1 MVISKL
7 SYFRKKKSKYLSTY
21 AQVPKKVLIVPLD
34 WGLGHATRD
43 IPLIHELLNAGCEIV
58 IAAEGKHAALLAA
71 EFPRLTILPLPGY
84 HIRYSQKGLF
94 FGLKII
100 RQIPQ
105 IWRAVRF
112 EQAWLRKTVA
122 ELGIHAVISD
132 NRFGLYHPDI
142 PCVFISHQLL
152 IKTPFGGFTERL
164 LQKINY
170 RFINRYTACWVPDFA
185 GEPNLSGVLAHPPQ
199 LPANTTYLGC
209 LSRFEPMPGV
219 EKKYDLLALISGP
232 EPQRSN
238 LEALVLAQL
247 KQMPG
252 IKALIVSGRPDEAA
266 RKEPG
271 PGITQVSHLNAR
283 DLNEAML
290 AADMV
295 LCRSGYTTLM
305 DLAKLN
311 KKAILVPTPG
321 QSEQEYLGRYLM
333 QKGYF
338 YSLPQHQFSLKK
350 ALEAAKTFPFTT
362 FQHGQDMTAYKEVV
376 RNFVKTL

>member
-1 MVISKL
+1 M
-7 SYFRKKKSKYLSTY
+7 STY
-21 AQVPKKVLIVPLD
+21 AQVQKKVLIVPLD

-58 IAAEGKHAALLAA
+58 IAAEGKHAALLSA
-71 EFPRLTILPLPGY
+71 EFPQLTILPLPGY
-84 HIRYSQKGLF
+84 HIQYSQKGFF

-100 RQIPQ
+100 RQIPK
-105 IWRAVRF
+105 IWRAVNF
-112 EQAWLRKTVA
+112 EQAWLRSTVA

-132 NRFGLYHPDI
+132 NRFGLYHRDI

-170 RFINRYTACWVPDFA
+170 RFIHRYTACWIPDFA
-185 GEPNLSGVLAHPPQ
+185 GEPNLSGILAHPAQ
-199 LPANTTYLGC
+199 LPEHTTYLGC
-209 LSRFEPMPGV
+209 LSRFEQLPGV

-232 EPQRSN
+232 EPQRTN
-238 LEALVLAQL
+238 LEELILAQL
-247 KQMPG
+247 RQMPG
-252 IKALIVSGRPDEAA
+252 IRALIVSGRPDQEARREIA
-266 RKEPG
+266 
-271 PGITQVSHLNAR
+271 PGITQVSHLGAKA
-283 DLNEAML
+283 LNEAML

-295 LCRSGYTTLM
+295 LSRSGYTTLM

-311 KKAILVPTPG
+311 KKAILIPTPG

-338 YSLPQHQFSLKK
+338 YSVPQHQFKLQKV
-350 ALEAAKTFPFTT
+350 LDAAKTFPFTT
-362 FQHGQDMTAYKEVV
+362 FQHGQDMEAYKKVV
-376 RNFVKTL
+376 RDFVKTL